1 MMMKKAA
8 ILALA
13 LAALSTG
20 ACAQDAKDAKE
31 AAPPASVTFLDSK
44 LFDNMLSKELG
55 ANKETVEVT
64 ITGKMSLNSIPAR
77 VDTWITAVGENGEL
91 TLRPQD
97 SSLKPKFIIGLIPI
111 VYSFIKQ
118 QNIERTFEP
127 AKKYNASI
135 IYHVDRNGD
144 SLIDKI
150 VFVRKKEAA
159 K

>member
-1 MMMKKAA
+1 MKKKTA

-13 LAALSTG
+13 LSTMAAS
-20 ACAQDAKDAKE
+20 ACAQVQDVKE
-31 AAPPASVTFLDSK
+31 TAPPASVTFLDSK

-97 SSLKPKFIIGLIPI
+97 PALKPKFILGLIPI

-135 IYHVDRNGD
+135 IYHVDRNGE

-150 VFVRKKEAA
+150 VFVRKKEPV

>member
-1 MMMKKAA
+1 MKKKTA

-13 LAALSTG
+13 LSAMAAS
-20 ACAQDAKDAKE
+20 ACAQVQDVKE

-97 SSLKPKFIIGLIPI
+97 PALKPKFILGLIPI

-135 IYHVDRNGD
+135 IYHVDRNGE

-150 VFVRKKEAA
+150 VFVRKKEPV